1 MSGMLTPEGA
11 TPGSP
16 GALERISRR
25 FKLTWSEVG
34 VGPHRLELPELA
46 DPSAYIDERVSQGH
60 YGLTE
65 LPYWTKLW
73 PAAMVLAQFA
83 LRLNKGEGPILELGA
98 GLGLPALVAAAG
110 GRPAVITDLDPD
122 ALEFARAAAE
132 KNDLGALV
140 DVSSLDWEAPDWDLG
155 AFSTILG
162 AEVLYHPP
170 IYPTLVG
177 LLGRLLAPGGTA
189 FISHQERPFAI
200 AFFDLAQER
209 FTVRRTTS
217 RIAGGEEDDP
227 VTVYLYALTAKQ
239 AA

>member
-11 TPGSP
+11 VPGSP
-16 GALERISRR
+16 GALERISQR
-25 FKLTWSEVG
+25 FKLTWAEVG
-34 VGPHRLELPELA
+34 VGPYRLELPELA
-46 DPSAYIDERVSQGH
+46 DPPAYIDERISQGH

-83 LRLNKGEGPILELGA
+83 LRLAKGEGLLLELGA

-110 GRPAVITDLDPD
+110 GRQVVISDLDPD

-132 KNDLGALV
+132 KNGLGDLV
-140 DVSSLDWEAPDWDLG
+140 KVTSLDWEAPDRELG
-155 AFSTILG
+155 VFDTILG

-170 IYPTLVG
+170 VYPSLVG
-177 LLGRLLAPGGTA
+177 LLSRLLAPGGTA
-189 FISHQERPFAI
+189 FLSHQERPFAI
-200 AFFDLAQER
+200 GFFDLAQER

-217 RIAGGEEDDP
+217 RIAGEDEP

>member
-1 MSGMLTPEGA
+1 MSGVLTPEGA
-11 TPGSP
+11 VPGSP
-16 GALERISRR
+16 GALERISNR

-34 VGPHRLELPELA
+34 VGSYRLQLPELA
-46 DPSAYIDERVSQGH
+46 DPSDYIDHRINQGH

-73 PAAMVLAQFA
+73 PAAMVLAQFT
-83 LRLNKGEGPILELGA
+83 LRLAKGEGPLLELGA
-98 GLGLPALVAAAG
+98 GLGLPGLVAAAG
-110 GRPAVITDLDPD
+110 GRQVVITDLDPD
-122 ALEFARAAAE
+122 AMEFARAAAE
-132 KNDLGALV
+132 KNGLGDMV
-140 DVSSLDWEAPDWDLG
+140 EVSSLDWEAPDRDLG

-170 IYPTLVG
+170 VYPSLVE

-189 FISHQERPFAI
+189 FLSHQERPFAI

-217 RIAGGEEDDP
+217 RIAGEDEP